1 VSRDLEGKVIL
12 VTGANTGIGRAS
24 AVDFARRGA
33 HVILACRSE
42 DKTQPAIDAI
52 RAAGGEAEFV
62 PLDLGDLDSVRACAA
77 RINARTEPLH
87 VLVANAG
94 VAGHQ
99 GRTASGFE
107 IAFGVNH
114 IGHYLFV
121 RLLIDKLKA
130 SAPARIVIVSSRA
143 HYKADGIDF
152 DAVQQATQS
161 TTGLPEYQ
169 VSKLANVLFAMSLAE
184 RLEGTGVTTYSLH
197 PGVIASDIW
206 RRVPGPVRWLM
217 KLFMKNVED
226 GARTQIHCATA
237 RERAGETGLYYD
249 NSKPK
254 TPNAVV
260 NDAALREQ
268 LWIRSAEWVGLAP

>member
-1 VSRDLEGKVIL
+1 MSQDLDGKFIL
-12 VTGANTGIGRAS
+12 VTGANTGIGRAT
-24 AVDFARRGA
+24 ALDFARRGA

-42 DKTQPAIDAI
+42 GKTQPVVDAI
-52 RAAGGEAEFV
+52 RAAGGQAEFT
-62 PLDLGDLDSVRACAA
+62 PLDLGDLESVRACAA
-77 RINARTEPLH
+77 AINARPEPLH

-94 VAGHQ
+94 IAGHQ
-99 GRTASGFE
+99 GQTQSGFE

-130 SAPARIVIVSSRA
+130 SAPARVVIVSSRA

-169 VSKLANVLFAMSLAE
+169 VSKLANVLFAMSLSE
-184 RLEGTGVTTYSLH
+184 RLAGTGVTTYSLH

-237 RERAGETGLYYD
+237 PERAGETGLYYD

-260 NDAALREQ
+260 NDEALREQ
-268 LWIRSAEWVGLAP
+268 LWNRSAEWTGLAP